1 MAENMIKFLRGNVA
15 SLPQT
20 ATAGAVYFTKDEG
33 LYLGLEDG
41 SYHRYGDFITVAD
54 VASLP
59 AAGAHETCMYYCELE
74 NVLAKWDGSAWVQ
87 INKQK
92 TLSELGG
99 VAKSVYEAKMA
110 ALEKADSDNATAISG
125 IDTRLQTVETAIG
138 ENGTV
143 TKAIADA
150 QAQADKGVADA
161 AAALAKANE
170 KTTMAEVEAKK
181 YATQDE
187 AKGYADA
194 KDEAIAAAKKA
205 GDDAA
210 AAAGVADGKA
220 DAAQAA
226 ADKAQDEVDA
236 LETLVGVLPEGT
248 TATTVIEY
256 VNKKTEGIATDAALG
271 ELNGQVSGLQ
281 TAVQGI
287 QADYLKA
294 ADKTELSGKIDDA
307 QADVDALAGKVGEVP
322 ADKTVVQM
330 IADAQTAATYD
341 DTKVKEDI
349 AANAKAIAD
358 EKERAEGIEGG
369 LETRLKAVEDDY
381 LKAADKEALQNQIN
395 TIMNNPDAEGAINS
409 INEFTKYVTD
419 HGTIADGF
427 RTDIDK
433 NKEDIAG
440 LKGIVGEA
448 AEGENEATG
457 LVKDVADNAAA
468 IAAEKA
474 RAEGEE
480 AKLAQADATNLQAA
494 KDYADDAVEALGIAD
509 YVKKADADKDYAA
522 AGHNHDDKYDAIGA
536 AAKALEDAQAYAD
549 QAEADALSAAK
560 SYTDELANGQVKTNT
575 EAIATKA
582 AQADLEAHTDNTTVH
597 ITADER
603 TAWNAAEGN
612 AKAYADGLKAT
623 IDAAYAAADAT
634 TLQSA
639 KDYAD
644 QAEADAVATAKDYT
658 DALANGAV
666 ATNTAAIATK
676 ANAADVYAKTETY
689 TKSEV
694 EAMLT
699 WSNF

>member
-41 SYHRYGDFITVAD
+41 SYHRYGDFITVAK
-54 VASLP
+54 VADLP
-59 AAGAHETCMYYCELE
+59 TTGAHETCMYYCELE
-74 NVLAKWDGSAWVQ
+74 NILAKWDKEAGKWTQ
-87 INKQK
+87 INQQK
-92 TLSELGG
+92 TLEQLGG

-110 ALEKADSDNATAISG
+110 ALEQADTDNANAISG
-125 IDTRLQTVETAIG
+125 VNTRLQTVETAIG
-138 ENGTV
+138 ENGSV

-150 QAQADKGVADA
+150 QAQADKGVSDA

-236 LETLVGVLPEGT
+236 LETLVGALPEGT

-271 ELNGQVSGLQ
+271 ELNSQVSGLQ

-287 QADYLKA
+287 QADYLTSS
-294 ADKTELSGKIDDA
+294 DKTELSDKIDDA
-307 QADVDALAGKVGEVP
+307 QAAADKAQGDVDTLAGRVTTAEGKIADIEADYLVE
-322 ADKTVVQM
+322 ADKTELANAIAGEKSRAEGIEAGLESRLKAVEDDYLTSDDKADLQGQINLIMNNPDTKDVIDSINEFTQY
-330 IADAQTAATYD
+330 IADHGEIADGFRAD
-341 DTKVKEDI
+341 IDKNKEDI

-358 EKERAEGIEGG
+358 QATADAAKYETKDDASAKLTEAKEYADG
-369 LETRLKAVEDDY
+369 LNTAMAARVKTLEDIDHDAY
-381 LKAADKEALQNQIN
+381 VAADEAVLASAKEHANGLN
-395 TIMNNPDAEGAINS
+395 TAMN
-409 INEFTKYVTD
+409 T
-419 HGTIADGF
+419 
-427 RTDIDK
+427 R
-433 NKEDIAG
+433 
-440 LKGIVGEA
+440 
-448 AEGENEATG
+448 
-457 LVKDVADNAAA
+457 VA
-468 IAAEKA
+468 
-474 RAEGEE
+474 
-480 AKLAQADATNLQAA
+480 
-494 KDYADDAVEALGIAD
+494 
-509 YVKKADADKDYAA
+509 
-522 AGHNHDDKYDAIGA
+522 
-536 AAKALEDAQAYAD
+536 ALEAIDHDAYKAYAD

-582 AQADLEAHTDNTTVH
+582 AQADLEAHTGNTTVH

-612 AKAYADGLKAT
+612 AKAYADGLKTT

-639 KDYAD
+639 NDYAD
-644 QAEADAVATAKDYT
+644 QAESDAVDAAKDYT

>member
-41 SYHRYGDFITVAD
+41 SYHRYGDFITVAK
-54 VASLP
+54 VADLP
-59 AAGAHETCMYYCELE
+59 EAGAHETCMYYCELE

-110 ALEKADSDNATAISG
+110 ALEKADSDNANAISG
-125 IDTRLQTVETAIG
+125 VDTRLQTVETAIG
-138 ENGTV
+138 ENGSV
-143 TKAIADA
+143 TNAIAAA
-150 QAQADKGVADA
+150 QTQADKGVADA

-307 QADVDALAGKVGEVP
+307 QADVDALSGKVGEVP
-322 ADKTVVQM
+322 ADKTVIQM
-330 IADAQTAATYD
+330 IADAQSAATYD
-341 DTKVKEDI
+341 DEEVRGLISDNADAI
-349 AANAKAIAD
+349 AA

-369 LETRLKAVEDDY
+369 LRTDVDAIKADY
-381 LKAADKEALQNQIN
+381 LKAADKEALQTQIN

-409 INEFTKYVTD
+409 INEFTTWVAE
-419 HGTIADGF
+419 HGTIADGM
-427 RTDIDK
+427 RTDINK
-433 NKEDIAG
+433 NKDDIAD
-440 LKGIVGEA
+440 LSQAIEDQAAADAAAYETKTDASAKLTEAKGHADTLNGAMDTRVKVLEA
-448 AEGENEATG
+448 IDHNAY
-457 LVKDVADNAAA
+457 VAADTAVLNAAK
-468 IAAEKA
+468 E
-474 RAEGEE
+474 
-480 AKLAQADATNLQAA
+480 
-494 KDYADDAVEALGIAD
+494 
-509 YVKKADADKDYAA
+509 
-522 AGHNHDDKYDAIGA
+522 H
-536 AAKALEDAQAYAD
+536 
-549 QAEADALSAAK
+549 
-560 SYTDELANGQVKTNT
+560 ANGLNT
-575 EAIATKA
+575 AMDARV
-582 AQADLEAHTDNTTVH
+582 ADLEAIDHEAYIAADEAVLSSAKKYTDDEIAELNIAQYAKQSDLQDHIDNEVVH
-597 ITADER
+597 ITAAER
-603 TAWNAAEGN
+603 TAWNASEQN
-612 AKAYADGLKAT
+612 AKDYADGLKQT
-623 IDAAYAAADAT
+623 IDAAYVAADTALKTEIVGTTNDASSANTINGAKKYADEKAADA
-634 TLQSA
+634 QSA
-639 KDYAD
+639 
-644 QAEADAVATAKDYT
+644 AEATAAGALATAKTELQAEIDA
-658 DALANGAV
+658 DVKALADGAV
-666 ATNTAAIATK
+666 ATNTANIA
-676 ANAADVYAKTETY
+676 
-689 TKSEV
+689 S
-694 EAMLT
+694 LT
-699 WSNF
+699 SQMEWGSF